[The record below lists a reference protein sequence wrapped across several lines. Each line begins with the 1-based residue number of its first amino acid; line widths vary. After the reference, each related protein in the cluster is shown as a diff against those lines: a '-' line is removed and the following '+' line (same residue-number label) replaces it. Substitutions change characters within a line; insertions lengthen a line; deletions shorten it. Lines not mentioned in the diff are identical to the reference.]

1 MINKAMIMAA
11 GVGSR
16 LDPLT
21 KNVPKPLIPIANK
34 PLMDFIMEKLE
45 NSGIKEVI
53 ANTYCLADQI
63 QKRYT
68 ENNPTNIK
76 FHYIQEETLS
86 GTAGG
91 VKKCE
96 FFFKDEENFLVLS
109 GDGLTDIN
117 LKELF
122 DAHESSGAVVT
133 MALTYVPHNKTCNFG
148 VVVVDGDGFVSEFQ
162 EKPPVEEAKSNLIN
176 TGIYVFRS
184 DIFKLIPA
192 DTFYDFAKN
201 VFPRM
206 LEKNIPINTYVIDGY
221 WSDIGTI
228 AQYRQSTVDILNS
241 HVNIGV
247 SVDDEHI
254 IGDGSTLGDDVKL
267 LGGNVIGRGCKIGNN
282 VTLNNCIIWN
292 DVVIE
297 DDVHLKNVIVMNGVV
312 NKGTT
317 AVDTV
322 LYTAVDVN
330 KKLMSC

>member
-1 MINKAMIMAA
+1 MIMAA

-45 NSGIKEVI
+45 ECGIKEVI
-53 ANTYCLADQI
+53 ANTYCLAEQI

-76 FHYIQEETLS
+76 FSYIQEETLS

-96 FFFKDEENFLVLS
+96 FFFKDEENFLVMS

-117 LKELF
+117 FDELF
-122 DAHESSGAVVT
+122 ESHESSGAVAT
-133 MALTYVPHNKTCNFG
+133 MALTYVPHSKTCNFG

-162 EKPPVEEAKSNLIN
+162 EKPPVEKAKSNLIN

-184 DIFKLIPA
+184 DIFKLIPQGC
-192 DTFYDFAKN
+192 FYDFAKN
-201 VFPRM
+201 VFPSM

-228 AQYRQSTVDILNS
+228 SQYRQSSIDILNS

-247 SVDDEHI
+247 SVEDEHL
-254 IGDGSTLGDDVKL
+254 IGDGSVLGDDVKL
-267 LGGNVIGRGCKIGNN
+267 LGGNIIGRGCKVGKN
-282 VTLNNCIIWN
+282 VTLNNCILW
-292 DVVIE
+292 DGSVIE
-297 DDVHLKNVIVMNGVV
+297 DDVHLKGVIVVNGVV
-312 NKGTT
+312 KKGTT

-322 LYTAVDVN
+322 LYTAVDDN